1 MRQDKI
7 EEQLFGKTF
16 VYIYDWSD
24 FKKEIYVTCY
34 GLKIQSLFMF
44 QQYTQNHIFVDL
56 YNMISIVSS
65 AFSSPKIG
73 CKFTL
78 ML

>member
-1 MRQDKI
+1 MIYHIAKRIYTGHVMDCQFRVYLCTNNIHKI
-7 EEQLFGKTF
+7 T
-16 VYIYDWSD
+16 
-24 FKKEIYVTCY
+24 
-34 GLKIQSLFMF
+34 
-44 QQYTQNHIFVDL
+44 IFVDL